1 MVKGKNLLFLKDT
14 FLLGVTAFGGPQ
26 AHIAMMLQQ
35 FVQKRNYLTEEE
47 LMEALAFS
55 SILPGPSSTQT
66 LLTIAMRRGGTLLA
80 VLSLFAWV
88 LPASILMTAL
98 TLAFTLFEAKGF
110 SLDFLLFVQPM
121 AIGFILFA
129 AYRIGST
136 VIKNSYGVAIL
147 LIALLFTIFFNSPL
161 VFPIALFAGGFIT
174 NISNRHILPPIKTR
188 MPIDW
193 RKSSFNLFLLVLI
206 LVGAAVAGAITKHRS
221 VIIFENFLRF
231 GSITF
236 GGGSVLVPMMFEQ
249 FVKHR
254 EYLSANEF
262 ISGYALN
269 QAIPGPAFAFATF
282 TGGMALKEFGI
293 NYQVLGCL
301 LGTIGIFLPG
311 ALIVFFLYPLW
322 EYLKSYRFIQ
332 RSLEGINAA
341 ATGMVLGAAVILFNN
356 LEFHLV
362 NIFVIIVT
370 FCLLQFTKM
379 QTPVLVFLGLISG
392 FIYTRFF

>member
-1 MVKGKNLLFLKDT
+1 MIKGKNLLFLKDT

-35 FVQKRNYLTEEE
+35 FVRKRNFLTEAE

-66 LLTIAMRRGGTLLA
+66 LLTIAMKRGGTLLA
-80 VLSLFAWV
+80 VLSLLVWV
-88 LPASILMTAL
+88 LPAAILMTAL
-98 TLAFTLFEAKGF
+98 TLAFTLFEARGF
-110 SLDFLLFVQPM
+110 SLEFLLFVQPM
-121 AIGFILFA
+121 AIGIILFA
-129 AYRIGST
+129 AFSIGKA

-147 LIALLFTIFFNSPL
+147 IIALVFTVFFNSPL

-174 NISNRHILPPIKTR
+174 NISNRHLLPPLKIR
-188 MPIDW
+188 LPIDW
-193 RKSSFNLFLLVLI
+193 KKSSFNLFLLILI
-206 LVGAAVAGAITKHRS
+206 LVGVAIAGAITKHRS
-221 VIIFENFLRF
+221 IIIFENFLRF
-231 GSITF
+231 GSMTF

-254 EYLSANEF
+254 EYLTANEF

-282 TGGMALKEFGI
+282 AGGMALKEFGLS
-293 NYQVLGCL
+293 YQVLGCF
-301 LGTIGIFLPG
+301 LGTVGIFLPG

-341 ATGMVLGAAVILFNN
+341 ATGIVLGAAVILFNN
-356 LEFHLV
+356 LEFHLI
-362 NIFVIIVT
+362 NIFVIIAT
-370 FCLLQFTKM
+370 FCLLNFTKL
-379 QTPVLVFLGLISG
+379 QTPVLIILGLIGG
-392 FIYTRFF
+392 FVYKHFF

>member
-1 MVKGKNLLFLKDT
+1 MQKGKNLLFLKDT
-14 FLLGVTAFGGPQ
+14 FLLGITAFGGPQ

-35 FVQKRNYLTEEE
+35 FVRKRNYISEEE

-66 LLTIAMRRGGTLLA
+66 LLTIAMKRGGTLLA
-80 VLSLFAWV
+80 VLSLLVWV
-88 LPASILMTAL
+88 LPAAILMTAL
-98 TLAFTLFEAKGF
+98 TLAFTLFEARGF
-110 SLDFLLFVQPM
+110 SLEFLLFVQPM
-121 AIGFILFA
+121 AIGIILFA
-129 AYRIGST
+129 AFRIGRT
-136 VIKNSYGVAIL
+136 VIKNVYGVAIL
-147 LIALLFTIFFNSPL
+147 IIALLFTIFFNSPL

-174 NISNRHILPPIKTR
+174 NISNRHILPPMKTR

-193 RKSSFNLFLLVLI
+193 KKSSFNLFLLILI

-221 VIIFENFLRF
+221 VLIFENFLRF

-254 EYLSANEF
+254 HYLTADEF

-269 QAIPGPAFAFATF
+269 QALPGPAFAFATF
-282 TGGMALKEFGI
+282 TGGMSLKEFGL
-293 NYQVLGCL
+293 NYQVLGCF
-301 LGTIGIFLPG
+301 LGTVGIFLPG

-356 LEFHLV
+356 LEFHLI
-362 NIFVIIVT
+362 NIFVIIAT
-370 FCLLQFTKM
+370 FCLLKFTKL
-379 QTPVLVFLGLISG
+379 QTPVLVFIGLISG
-392 FIYTRFF
+392 FVYTRFF

>member
-370 FCLLQFTKM
+370 FCLLQLTKM

>member
-66 LLTIAMRRGGTLLA
+66 LLTIAMKRGGTLLA
-80 VLSLFAWV
+80 VLSLFVWV

-193 RKSSFNLFLLVLI
+193 RKSSFNLFLLILI

-282 TGGMALKEFGI
+282 TGGMALKEFGV

-341 ATGMVLGAAVILFNN
+341 ATGLVLGAAIILFNN
-356 LEFHLV
+356 LEFHWV

>member
-66 LLTIAMRRGGTLLA
+66 LLTIAMKRGGTLLA

-293 NYQVLGCL
+293 NYQVLGCM

-341 ATGMVLGAAVILFNN
+341 ATGLVLGAAIILFNN

-392 FIYTRFF
+392 FIYTRFY

>member
-1 MVKGKNLLFLKDT
+1 MVKEKNLLFLKDT

-370 FCLLQFTKM
+370 FCLLQLTKM

>member
-66 LLTIAMRRGGTLLA
+66 LLTIAMKRGGTLLA

>member
-1 MVKGKNLLFLKDT
+1 
-14 FLLGVTAFGGPQ
+14 
-26 AHIAMMLQQ
+26 
-35 FVQKRNYLTEEE
+35 
-47 LMEALAFS
+47 
-55 SILPGPSSTQT
+55 
-66 LLTIAMRRGGTLLA
+66 
-80 VLSLFAWV
+80 
-88 LPASILMTAL
+88 
-98 TLAFTLFEAKGF
+98 
-110 SLDFLLFVQPM
+110 
-121 AIGFILFA
+121 
-129 AYRIGST
+129 
-136 VIKNSYGVAIL
+136 
-147 LIALLFTIFFNSPL
+147 
-161 VFPIALFAGGFIT
+161 
-174 NISNRHILPPIKTR
+174 

>member
-1 MVKGKNLLFLKDT
+1 MVKEKNLLFLKDT

-66 LLTIAMRRGGTLLA
+66 LLTIAMKRGGTLLA

>member
-1 MVKGKNLLFLKDT
+1 MQKGKNLLFLKDT
-14 FLLGVTAFGGPQ
+14 FLLGITAFGGPQ

-35 FVQKRNYLTEEE
+35 FVRKRNYITEEE

-66 LLTIAMRRGGTLLA
+66 LLTIAMKRGGTLLA
-80 VLSLFAWV
+80 VLSLLVWV
-88 LPASILMTAL
+88 LPAAILMTAL
-98 TLAFTLFEAKGF
+98 TLAFTLFEARGF
-110 SLDFLLFVQPM
+110 SLAFLLFVQPM
-121 AIGFILFA
+121 AIGIILFA
-129 AYRIGST
+129 AFRIGRT
-136 VIKNSYGVAIL
+136 VIKNIYGIAIL
-147 LIALLFTIFFNSPL
+147 IIALLFTIFFNSPL

-174 NISNRHILPPIKTR
+174 NISNRHILPPLKTR
-188 MPIDW
+188 LPIDW
-193 RKSSFNLFLLVLI
+193 RKSSFNLFLLILI

-221 VIIFENFLRF
+221 VVIFENFLRF

-254 EYLSANEF
+254 HYLTANEF

-282 TGGMALKEFGI
+282 TGGMSLKEFGL
-293 NYQVLGCL
+293 NYQVLGCF
-301 LGTIGIFLPG
+301 LGTVGIFLPG

-356 LEFHLV
+356 LEFHLI
-362 NIFVIIVT
+362 NIFVIIAT
-370 FCLLQFTKM
+370 FLLLQFTKL
-379 QTPVLVFLGLISG
+379 QTPVLIFLGLIAG
-392 FIYTRFF
+392 FIYIRFI

>member
-1 MVKGKNLLFLKDT
+1 MVKEKNLLFLKDT

>member
-66 LLTIAMRRGGTLLA
+66 LLTIAMKRGGTLLA
-80 VLSLFAWV
+80 VLSLFVWV

-193 RKSSFNLFLLVLI
+193 RKSSFNLFLLILI

-282 TGGMALKEFGI
+282 TGGMALKEFGL
-293 NYQVLGCL
+293 NYQILGCL

-311 ALIVFFLYPLW
+311 TLIVFFLYPLW

-341 ATGMVLGAAVILFNN
+341 ATGLVLGAAIILFNN
-356 LEFHLV
+356 LEFHLI

-392 FIYTRFF
+392 FIYTRFY

>member
-1 MVKGKNLLFLKDT
+1 MVKEKNLLFLKDT

-66 LLTIAMRRGGTLLA
+66 LLTIAMKRGGTLLA

-370 FCLLQFTKM
+370 FCLLQLTKM